1 MFKMQSGWDG
11 KYIVGVNITNGED
24 IMYRRKA

>member
-11 KYIVGVNITNGED
+11 KYTFGVDINNGKD
-24 IMYRRKA
+24 IMYKRRA